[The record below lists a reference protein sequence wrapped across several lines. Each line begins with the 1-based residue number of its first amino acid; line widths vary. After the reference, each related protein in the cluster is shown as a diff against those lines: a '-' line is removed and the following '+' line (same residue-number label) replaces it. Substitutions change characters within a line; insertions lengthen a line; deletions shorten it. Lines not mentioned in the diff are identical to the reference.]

1 MFLRKVRPRGR
12 GSKPVYWELVESYRS
27 ARGSRQRTIAY
38 LGKLSGKELNGW
50 QKLSSRL
57 EGVSPLPEL
66 FAPSVAGE
74 ASEVEVVDLK
84 DIRLQRLRGF
94 GDVYLAWTLWRM
106 LGLDLLL
113 GQCMPTGREQVSWA
127 VVSAI
132 LCIAR
137 FCSPRSEL
145 HIEKHFY
152 PGSALEDLLGIE
164 PAKVHTDRLY
174 AGLDE
179 LLKQKKTIE
188 QHLRQ
193 RLGQLFELSYEVLLY
208 DLTSTYFEGLCDG
221 NPMARRGYSRDS
233 RGDCVQVVI
242 ALIVT
247 TDGYPLGYEGFDGN
261 TADSTTVQRI
271 IEKVESEHGKAQRI
285 WVMDRGNV
293 SAANLAFIR
302 DRGGKYIV
310 GTPKALLRKV
320 QGQITQEGWQK
331 VREGIEVRIVK
342 LDGAD
347 ASEGSASASET
358 LILCRSDD
366 RITKESAML
375 ERFVKR
381 MEQGLEKLSKS
392 ANSGRLKDLDQ
403 AHQRLGRLQ
412 EKNWRASGCF
422 TVSITPIDPPAGKAK
437 LQVSWTRDE
446 KAKQDLCGCY
456 LLRTNLDEPDPVK
469 LWQQYIQLVDA
480 EWAFRISK
488 DELELRPIWHQT
500 ADRVQAHILVCFIAY
515 AMWKTLS
522 GWMQSSGLGEAP
534 RSLLQELSAIKSGDV
549 VLPTRNSDGRP
560 GPTLVVRCVT
570 RPDEHQAVLLNRLGL
585 KMPNQL
591 TRFCL
596 QEKEASMSGL

>member
-1 MFLRKVRPRGR
+1 
-12 GSKPVYWELVESYRS
+12 
-27 ARGSRQRTIAY
+27 
-38 LGKLSGKELNGW
+38 
-50 QKLSSRL
+50 
-57 EGVSPLPEL
+57 
-66 FAPSVAGE
+66 
-74 ASEVEVVDLK
+74 VEVVDLK
-84 DIRLQRLRGF
+84 GIQLQRMRGF

-113 GQCMPTGREQVSWA
+113 DRSMPAGREQVSWA
-127 VVSAI
+127 LVSAI

-137 FCSPRSEL
+137 FCSPSSEL

-152 PGSALEDLLGIE
+152 PASALEDLLGIE
-164 PAKVHTDRLY
+164 PQKVHTDRLY

-188 QHLRQ
+188 QHLRH
-193 RLGQLFELSYEVLLY
+193 RLGQLFELAYDVLLY
-208 DLTSTYFEGLCDG
+208 DLTSTYFEGLCAG
-221 NPMARRGYSRDS
+221 NPMAKRGYSRDS
-233 RGDCVQVVI
+233 RGDCLQVVI

-247 TDGYPLGYEGFDGN
+247 TDGYPMGYEVFDGN
-261 TADSTTVQRI
+261 TADSTTVQQI
-271 IEKVESEHGKAQRI
+271 IEKVESEHGKADRI

-293 SAANLAFIR
+293 SAENLAFIR

-320 QGQITQEGWQK
+320 QGQITEQGWQQ

-347 ASEGSASASET
+347 ASET

-366 RITKESAML
+366 RVAKETAML
-375 ERFVKR
+375 DRFVKR
-381 MEQGLEKLSKS
+381 MEQGLEKLQKS
-392 ANSGRLKDLDQ
+392 ASSGRLRDLDQ
-403 AHQRLGRLQ
+403 ANQRLGRMI

-422 TVSITPIDPPAGKAK
+422 TVCITPIDPPVGKAK
-437 LQVSWTRDE
+437 LQVSWTKDE

-456 LLRTNLDEPDPVK
+456 LLRTNLAEADPVK

-488 DELELRPIWHQT
+488 DELELRPVWHQT
-500 ADRVQAHILVCFIAY
+500 ADRVKGHILVCFIAY

-522 GWMQSSGLGEAP
+522 GWMQTAGLGEAP
-534 RSLLQELSAIKSGDV
+534 RCLVQELSTIKSGDV
-549 VLPTRNSDGRP
+549 VLQTQSSQGTP
-560 GPTLVVRCVT
+560 GPILVVRCVT
-570 RPDEHQAVLLNRLGL
+570 RPDDHQGVLLNRLGL
-585 KMPNQL
+585 EMPNQL

-596 QEKEASMSGL
+596 PTKEVSTSVL

>member
-12 GSKPVYWELVESYRS
+12 GSKQVYWELVESYRS
-27 ARGSRQRTIAY
+27 AKGSRQRTIAY
-38 LGKLSGKELNGW
+38 LGKLSRKELNGW
-50 QKLSSRL
+50 QKLSARL
-57 EGVSPLPEL
+57 DGQSPPLPEL
-66 FAPSVAGE
+66 FAPSVADD

-94 GDVYLAWTLWRM
+94 GDVYLAWMLWRM

-113 GQCMPTGREQVSWA
+113 GQSMPAGREQVSWA
-127 VVSAI
+127 LVSAI

-137 FCSPRSEL
+137 FCCPSSEL

-152 PGSALEDLLGIE
+152 PASALEDLLGIE
-164 PAKVHTDRLY
+164 NEKVHTDRLY

-193 RLGQLFELSYEVLLY
+193 RLGQLFELSYDVLLY
-208 DLTSTYFEGLCDG
+208 DLTSTYFEGLCAA
-221 NPMARRGYSRDS
+221 NPMAKRGYSRDS

-247 TDGYPLGYEGFDGN
+247 TDGYPLGYEVFDGN
-261 TADSTTVQRI
+261 TADSTTVQQI
-271 IEKVESEHGKAQRI
+271 VEKVESEHGKAKRI

-293 SAANLAFIR
+293 SQANLSFIR

-310 GTPKALLRKV
+310 GTPKALLWKV
-320 QGQITQEGWQK
+320 QGQITRDGWQQ

-347 ASEGSASASET
+347 VTET

-366 RITKESAML
+366 RIAKESAML

-381 MEQGLEKLSKS
+381 MEQGLEKLQKS
-392 ANSGRLKDLDQ
+392 ARSGRLKHLDQ

-412 EKNWRASGCF
+412 EQNWRASGCF
-422 TVSITPIDPPAGKAK
+422 TVSITPIDPPQGKAK
-437 LQVSWTRDE
+437 LQVQWTRDE

-456 LLRTNLDEPDPVK
+456 LLRTNLEEPDPVK

-488 DELELRPIWHQT
+488 DELELRPVWHQT
-500 ADRVQAHILVCFIAY
+500 ADRVKGHILVCFIAY

-522 GWMQSSGLGEAP
+522 GWMQASGLGEAP
-534 RSLLQELSAIKSGDV
+534 RSLVQELSTIKSGDV
-549 VLPTRNSDGRP
+549 VLPTRNPNGTL
-560 GPTLVVRCVT
+560 GPDLVVRCVT
-570 RPDEHQAVLLNRLGL
+570 RPDEHQAVLLSRLGL
-585 KMPNQL
+585 TMPNQL

-596 QEKEASMSGL
+596 PKEEASMSVL

>member
-1 MFLRKVRPRGR
+1 MRMFLRKVRPRGR
-12 GSKPVYWELVESYRS
+12 GKGKQVYWELVESYRS
-27 ARGSRQRTIAY
+27 AKGSRQRTIAY
-38 LGKLSGKELNGW
+38 LGKLSHKELNGW
-50 QKLSSRL
+50 QKLSQRL
-57 EGVSPLPEL
+57 DGASPPLPQL
-66 FAPSVAGE
+66 FGPSASDE

-84 DIRLQRLRGF
+84 DIRLQRLRSL
-94 GDVYLAWTLWRM
+94 GDVYLAWMLWRM

-113 GQCMPTGREQVSWA
+113 GQCMPAGREQVSWA
-127 VVSAI
+127 MVCAI

-137 FCSPRSEL
+137 FCRPSSEL

-152 PGSALEDLLGIE
+152 PACALEDLLGIE
-164 PAKVHTDRLY
+164 PQKVHTDRLY
-174 AGLDE
+174 AGMDE
-179 LLKQKKTIE
+179 LLKHKKTIE

-193 RLGQLFELSYEVLLY
+193 RLGQLFELSYDVLLY
-208 DLTSTYFEGLCDG
+208 DLTSTYFEGQCAG
-221 NPMARRGYSRDS
+221 NEMAKRGYSRDS

-247 TDGYPLGYEGFDGN
+247 TDGYPLGYEVFDGN
-261 TADSTTVQRI
+261 TADSTTVQQI
-271 IEKVESEHGKAQRI
+271 IEKAESEHGKANRI

-302 DRGGKYIV
+302 ERGGKYIV
-310 GTPKALLRKV
+310 GTPKALLRQV
-320 QGQITQEGWQK
+320 QGQITKEGWQQ
-331 VREGIEVRIVK
+331 VREGIEVRLVK

-347 ASEGSASASET
+347 ATET

-366 RITKESAML
+366 RIAKESAML
-375 ERFVKR
+375 ERFVKA
-381 MEQGLEKLSKS
+381 MEQGLEKLQKS
-392 ANSGRLKDLDQ
+392 ASSGRLKDLAQ

-412 EKNWRASGCF
+412 EKNWRACGCF
-422 TVSITPIDPPAGKAK
+422 TVSITSIDSPAGKAK
-437 LQVSWTRDE
+437 LQVSWTKDQ
-446 KAKQDLCGCY
+446 KAKADLCGCY

-500 ADRVQAHILVCFIAY
+500 ADRVKGHILVCFIAY

-522 GWMQSSGLGEAP
+522 GWMQDSGLGEAP
-534 RSLLQELSAIKSGDV
+534 RSLLQELSTIKSADV
-549 VLPTRNSDGRP
+549 VLPTRSADGSA

-570 RPDEHQAVLLNRLGL
+570 HPDEHQAVLLSRLGL
-585 KMPNQL
+585 ELPNQL

-596 QEKEASMSGL
+596 PTQEASMSAL

>member
-12 GSKPVYWELVESYRS
+12 GSKQVYWELVESYRS
-27 ARGSRQRTIAY
+27 AKGSRQRTIAY
-38 LGKLSGKELNGW
+38 LGKLSRKGLNGW

-57 EGVSPLPEL
+57 NGQWPPLPEL
-66 FAPSVAGE
+66 FGPSVSDE
-74 ASEVEVVDLK
+74 ASDVEWVDLK
-84 DIRLQRLRGF
+84 EIRLQRLRSF

-106 LGLDLLL
+106 LGLDRLLD
-113 GQCMPTGREQVSWA
+113 QSMPAGREQVSWA

-137 FCSPRSEL
+137 FCSPGSER

-152 PGSALEDLLGIE
+152 PDSALEDLLGIE
-164 PAKVHTDRLY
+164 SEKVHTDRLY

-193 RLGQLFELSYEVLLY
+193 RLGQLFELSYDVLLY
-208 DLTSTYFEGLCDG
+208 DLTSTYFEGLCAA
-221 NPMARRGYSRDS
+221 NPMAKRGYSRDS

-247 TDGYPLGYEGFDGN
+247 TDGYPLGYEVFDGN
-261 TADSTTVQRI
+261 TADSTTLRQIV
-271 IEKVESEHGKAQRI
+271 EKVESEHGKANRI

-293 SAANLAFIR
+293 SADNLALIR

-310 GTPKALLRKV
+310 GAPKALLRRV
-320 QGQITQEGWQK
+320 RGQISKEGWQQ
-331 VREGIEVRIVK
+331 VRQGIEVRIVT

-347 ASEGSASASET
+347 AGET

-366 RITKESAML
+366 RIIKESAML

-392 ANSGRLKDLDQ
+392 ARSGRLKDLDQ

-412 EKNWRASGCF
+412 EKNWRAAGCF
-422 TVSITPIDPPAGKAK
+422 TASITSIDPPAGKAR
-437 LQVSWTRDE
+437 LQVRWSKDE
-446 KAKQDLCGCY
+446 QAKADLCGCY
-456 LLRTNLDEPDPVK
+456 LLRTNLDEPDPIK

-500 ADRVQAHILVCFIAY
+500 AHRVQGHILVCFIAY

-522 GWMQSSGLGEAP
+522 GWMQASGLGEAP
-534 RSLLQELSAIKSGDV
+534 RCLVRELSTIKNADV
-549 VLPTRNSDGRP
+549 HLPTRSGDGTP

-570 RPDEHQAVLLNRLGL
+570 RPDEHQTVLLNRLGL

-591 TRFCL
+591 ARFCL
-596 QEKEASMSGL
+596 ADKDTSMSIL